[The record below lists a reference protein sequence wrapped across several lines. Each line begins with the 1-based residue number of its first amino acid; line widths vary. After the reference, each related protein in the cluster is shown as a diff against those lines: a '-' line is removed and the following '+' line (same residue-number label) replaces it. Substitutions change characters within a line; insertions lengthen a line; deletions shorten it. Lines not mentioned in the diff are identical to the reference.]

1 MAAPEVPS
9 SHKYLL
15 DAPTL
20 TLATIDPN
28 GRPQLSQIWFLAED
42 GVVKSGLNTLRQKV
56 KNLEANKHVT
66 VFILDTSNPQKYL
79 EIRGEATLEPDPD
92 YVFTERMVAKY
103 GDGIPIRDWDGPDG
117 KRVVVTI
124 NPVRINA
131 VDMGGGEPT
140 DS

>member
-42 GVVKSGLNTLRQKV
+42 GVVKTGLNTLRQKV
-56 KNLEANKHVT
+56 KNLEANPHVT
-66 VFILDTSNPQKYL
+66 AFILDTANPQKYL
-79 EIRGEATLEPDPD
+79 EIRGDATLEPDPD
-92 YVFTERMVAKY
+92 YVVADQVGAKY
-103 GDGIPIRDWDGPDG
+103 GNADLRAHDRPGES
-117 KRVVVTI
+117 RVVITI
-124 NPVRINA
+124 KPTRINA
-131 VDMGGGEPT
+131 VDMRGG
-140 DS
+140 

>member
-20 TLATIDPN
+20 TLATIDPS
-28 GRPQLSQIWFLAED
+28 GRPQLSQIWFRAED
-42 GVVKSGLNTLRQKV
+42 GVVKTALNSLRQKV
-56 KNLEANKHVT
+56 RNLETNKHVT
-66 VFILDTSNPQKYL
+66 AFILDTANPQKYL

-92 YVFTERMVAKY
+92 YAFTEHMCEKY
-103 GDGIPIRDWDGPDG
+103 GSPPIREWDGPDG

-131 VDMGGGEPT
+131 VDMSGGEPT